1 MLSCP
6 DDLDD
11 WYITAILLLQWC
23 GAVQDM
29 SYPHM
34 LPVLI
39 RWPRFLLEKQEERT
53 HVEEILQNA
62 HDICLRN
69 CTAIIILLK
78 SKRRYIL
85 GEKCAL
91 HINQYHLL
99 GIACLQRDAVEQ
111 PLTREQQAEPP
122 HWAVTNQGCTKKNWE
137 KEILLVDKTIRSYSC
152 GFHFILAS
160 GTGLFFLCITFC
172 CYCVLFSPMIHL
184 ARGHL
189 LKFLIESHLKLC
201 KESHTVQLTPL
212 AVSNSCSF
220 LDWNWVFRWKL
231 PVLLQY
237 ESTSCDCHWVLC

>member
-23 GAVQDM
+23 GAVQDV

-34 LPVLI
+34 LLVLI

-69 CTAIIILLK
+69 CTAIIILPK

-99 GIACLQRDAVEQ
+99 GIACLQRDAVEK

-122 HWAVTNQGCTKKNWE
+122 HWAVTNQGCTKKTERKRFCLWIKLSE
-137 KEILLVDKTIRSYSC
+137 VIVV
-152 GFHFILAS
+152 GFILFWLRVQGCFFYAS
-160 GTGLFFLCITFC
+160 LFVVI
-172 CYCVLFSPMIHL
+172 
-184 ARGHL
+184 
-189 LKFLIESHLKLC
+189 
-201 KESHTVQLTPL
+201 
-212 AVSNSCSF
+212 
-220 LDWNWVFRWKL
+220 VFYS
-231 PVLLQY
+231 LQ
-237 ESTSCDCHWVLC
+237 WFI